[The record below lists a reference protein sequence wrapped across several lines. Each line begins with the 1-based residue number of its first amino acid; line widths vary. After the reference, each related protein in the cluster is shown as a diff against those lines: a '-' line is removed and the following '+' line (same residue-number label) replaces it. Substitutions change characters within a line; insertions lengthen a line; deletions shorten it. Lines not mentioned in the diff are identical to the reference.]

1 MALLFVIMLAACEND
16 EQLPFKT
23 ANSLPAVST
32 VMVSHGKIVNFQTR
46 ASNTMGQVALR
57 FKDSESLRS
66 YRQSLENKTEG
77 EKIKSV
83 EALGVN
89 TLHEIALQADDEL
102 ERIGNTAISEKQFR
116 DLYEK
121 YKAKYNGL
129 LVSNPLDE
137 YDLTLYVPDGDNID
151 SYIAN
156 TDGVYVVGSQVVK
169 VDLGND
175 VSETIVN
182 ASKAF
187 KSLNSKKF
195 TNFSVFR
202 PNKYTR
208 VFLQASMS
216 DIKLRV
222 QMHCDKKMWYGW
234 KNDPTHSYFL
244 TPKLNNIIYLTQDSY
259 GHETPINTLPM
270 FIFDNKNTVKGSLD
284 IILGKINGQRITGTL
299 YAWTDLTAEHDSN
312 GKMIMVVENRETH
325 PKCLV
330 EKAQIVNVDLA
341 PVKL

>member
-116 DLYEK
+116 DFYEK
-121 YKAKYNGL
+121 
-129 LVSNPLDE
+129 
-137 YDLTLYVPDGDNID
+137 I
-151 SYIAN
+151 
-156 TDGVYVVGSQVVK
+156 
-169 VDLGND
+169 
-175 VSETIVN
+175 
-182 ASKAF
+182 
-187 KSLNSKKF
+187 
-195 TNFSVFR
+195 
-202 PNKYTR
+202 
-208 VFLQASMS
+208 
-216 DIKLRV
+216 
-222 QMHCDKKMWYGW
+222 
-234 KNDPTHSYFL
+234 
-244 TPKLNNIIYLTQDSY
+244 
-259 GHETPINTLPM
+259 
-270 FIFDNKNTVKGSLD
+270 
-284 IILGKINGQRITGTL
+284 
-299 YAWTDLTAEHDSN
+299 
-312 GKMIMVVENRETH
+312 
-325 PKCLV
+325 
-330 EKAQIVNVDLA
+330 
-341 PVKL
+341 

>member
-32 VMVSHGKIVNFQTR
+32 VMVSHGKIVNLQTR

-66 YRQSLENKTEG
+66 YRQSLENKTEE

-83 EALGVN
+83 EALGVS

-102 ERIGNTAISEKQFR
+102 EKIGNTAMSEKQFR
-116 DLYEK
+116 NLYEK
-121 YKAKYNGL
+121 YKAKCNGI

-137 YDLTLYVPDGDNID
+137 YDLSLYVPDGDNID

-156 TDGVYVVGSQVVK
+156 TNGVYVVGNRVVK

-187 KSLNSKKF
+187 KSLNNLS
-195 TNFSVFR
+195 S
-202 PNKYTR
+202 
-208 VFLQASMS
+208 
-216 DIKLRV
+216 
-222 QMHCDKKMWYGW
+222 G
-234 KNDPTHSYFL
+234 
-244 TPKLNNIIYLTQDSY
+244 
-259 GHETPINTLPM
+259 
-270 FIFDNKNTVKGSLD
+270 
-284 IILGKINGQRITGTL
+284 
-299 YAWTDLTAEHDSN
+299 
-312 GKMIMVVENRETH
+312 
-325 PKCLV
+325 
-330 EKAQIVNVDLA
+330 
-341 PVKL
+341 